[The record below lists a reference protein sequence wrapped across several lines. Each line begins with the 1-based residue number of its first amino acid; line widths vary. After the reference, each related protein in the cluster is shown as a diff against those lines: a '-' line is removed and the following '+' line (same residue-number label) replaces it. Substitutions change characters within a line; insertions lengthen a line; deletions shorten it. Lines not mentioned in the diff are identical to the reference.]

1 MKIKRSTIEKWK
13 RIFFIFLITSFIF
26 SLFYIYF
33 RTHLF
38 TIYNYEFSGIEENY
52 QETLRN
58 DFINYEQQK
67 IFLILPGNSIF
78 SYHAGDIKSDIYKTL
93 PNTSS
98 VKISITSL
106 HSLKISVE
114 SYKPYLKLGD
124 KKAITKD
131 AIIYTEI
138 HDIDNLPLLSF
149 SSTTVITP
157 EILSKINDI
166 SPKISSILFDI
177 KNINVDEYSDIYLNN
192 ENNTTS
198 IIFSSE
204 SGIKKIWSTL
214 LSAIDTDPLKSRLKN
229 EKDNLKYLDARF
241 GNKIFYKFTND
252 AHTIIIPSHDTASTT
267 QATSTH

>member
-1 MKIKRSTIEKWK
+1 MKRKTFVKIKLL
-13 RIFFIFLITSFIF
+13 FLIISII
-26 SLFYIYF
+26 SLFVGIFYVYF

-38 TIYNYEFSGIEENY
+38 TIYSYEFSGVEESY
-52 QETLRN
+52 QETLKN

-67 IFLILPGNSIF
+67 IFLMLPGNRIF

-93 PNTSS
+93 PNTSY
-98 VKISITSL
+98 VKLSITSL

-114 SYKPYLKLGD
+114 SYEPFLKLGD
-124 KKAITKD
+124 KRAITKN

-138 HDIDNLPLLSF
+138 HNIDNLPLLSF
-149 SSTTVITP
+149 SSTTIITP
-157 EILSKINDI
+157 EILSQISDI
-166 SPKISSILFDI
+166 TPKISSILFDV
-177 KNINVDEYSDIYLNN
+177 KNINVDEYYDIYLND
-192 ENNTTS
+192 ENNKTS
-198 IIFSSE
+198 IIFSSK
-204 SGIKKIWSTL
+204 SDIKKIWSTL